1 MHSRLFSRVARAV
14 LVGLALAAIVG
25 QAAARP
31 VPGARRSRGFNLF
44 AGVNVKMVVNRVDC
58 NINNLGEV
66 CVDPTNSPSIPGGF
80 WPRGTPDQY
89 IFNSGLQLAGV
100 IPSTAGFAWA
110 GDTVG
115 AFFMDPRG
123 DQAVGQGIT
132 LTYSSIDPQ
141 DAANWPYAAYVRDT
155 AIYATALINRPN
167 VSQQDMWMRAWDG
180 NPSLTTGRTH
190 PMGILVDQRGLA
202 WNFPTGNED
211 ILYFVYNF
219 FNITASDR
227 SVYLA
232 NLPPWMAAD
241 AQLVDEI
248 VAVGQRL
255 HDGVKST
262 LGVDIPPGGF
272 PINNMFAAFFMD
284 PDVGDATSNYSTAV
298 LPFSL
303 AVAYQSNFEGL
314 AGYTYPPDIFGPP
327 FAAAQGFVGVKY
339 LKSPVNPTTG
349 DQYGLTMF
357 SNTLNSST
365 GFPDPRGV
373 IQLWRYLSGNINTSA
388 GDNACSVPNPKGRR
402 LCYLSQDPVD
412 TRFYQSSGP
421 FTLEAG
427 QVQTIVVAYVHAAPV
442 AAAVDPYISHDL
454 KPGIPPSG
462 AELVAG
468 TPPRTIDSAVGWLT
482 AADANGNGRIEQQEV
497 ETVPRSLLAKS
508 LVAQA
513 VFDNKFLLPFAPE
526 PPTFFLVP
534 GDNQVTVVWEPSPTE
549 QVGDPYYAVAGA
561 ATVPGP
567 GGAPV
572 ANPLFD
578 PDFRQF
584 DVEGYRVYR
593 GRTSGNMTLIA
604 QFDYETTTFV
614 DYTAEIDYGQCAPEL
629 GVFTEC
635 PVTFDTTVAVTGI
648 LPTTPHNDVPIVGN
662 VIQIPPGARVQLAD
676 GSVFIVKAD
685 TAVTGGNSGK
695 PELKDNGVPFAYVDR
710 GVINSLTYFYAVT
723 AFDVNSFQS
732 GPSSLE
738 SPPVTRSVTPRAA
751 SSQLALGQLGT
762 LELLGADDTQL
773 NPDAPLPT
781 IDPATGIFSGP
792 MPPTDGID
800 LGLAAFIS
808 ELLPAGSGAVSVT
821 VDSIVPGYAAGLGNG
836 ATETPVTY
844 YFTGQGSGAPV
855 QFTMAVQQ
863 DAFSDLGKG
872 ASNFQATS
880 VDSARAALY
889 GGDRSA
895 FIAGKV
901 SVTIPGDYRV
911 ATYGRAAANG
921 DPAGASEQDGPR
933 WWAGSA
939 NENTDL
945 PDSGY
950 CTPWAGDCGSGTPV
964 PDVTLT
970 AGRLPGVDTL
980 FHPSAYIS
988 MASVP
993 GRDWDAIFAGVV
1005 RAADFA
1011 VYWGAGGLVDSV
1023 IDVTH
1028 HVPVP
1033 FSTKVRASWGIL
1045 NASGFAATT
1054 QALTDDRRNDVLT
1067 WGDMACVDPMPT
1079 LMMGTSASRLKCGG
1093 TAQTPA
1099 VFSQTAELSL
1109 IAPVSSAASTAGLQ
1123 AIADSATSHG
1133 FMFYLNGHFFL
1144 MSMASLPAS
1153 GTVWY
1158 ARFFSGNITGYA
1170 ADGDY
1175 AFVGDVRPPAVPGLR
1190 LSISYTG
1197 AQLADTVTD
1206 AALLAKVHTVP
1217 DPYYVTSNMEITT
1230 QRKILKFVN
1239 LPSKCVIRIYSLS
1252 GVLVNLIEHND
1263 PAGGGEATWNV
1274 RNRNQQF
1281 VASGVYFYQIE
1292 TPDGN
1297 QKIGRFTVVNYA
1309 Q

>member
-1 MHSRLFSRVARAV
+1 MHSRLISRVTRTV
-14 LVGLALAAIVG
+14 LTILALAAIVG

-31 VPGARRSRGFNLF
+31 KPGARRSTGFNLF
-44 AGVNVKMVVNRVDC
+44 AGVNVKMLVNRVDC
-58 NINNLGEV
+58 NVNNLGEV

-100 IPSTAGFAWA
+100 IPASAGFAWA

-115 AFFMDPRG
+115 AYFMDPRG
-123 DQAVGQGIT
+123 DQAVGRGIT
-132 LTYSSIDPQ
+132 QVYSSIDPG
-141 DAANWPYAAYVRDT
+141 DAAAWPYAAYVRDT
-155 AIYATALINRPN
+155 AIYASALINRPN

-180 NPSLTTGRTH
+180 DPNLTTGRTH

-219 FNITASDR
+219 FNVTPTDR

-241 AQLVDEI
+241 AQLVDQI
-248 VAVGQRL
+248 VAVGQQL
-255 HDGVKST
+255 HDGAATT
-262 LGVDIPPGGF
+262 LGVDIPSGGF
-272 PINNMFAAFFMD
+272 PIDNMYAAFFMD
-284 PDVGDATSNYSTAV
+284 PDVADASFNYSTAV

-303 AVAYQSNFEGL
+303 AVAYASSFEGL
-314 AGYTYPPDIFGPP
+314 AGYLFPPDIFGAP

-339 LKSPVNPTTG
+339 LKSPINPSTG
-349 DQYGLTMF
+349 QDYGLTMF

-373 IQLWRYLSGNINTSA
+373 IQMWRYLSGNINTAA
-388 GDNACSVPNPKGRR
+388 GDNACTFPNPIPRR
-402 LCYLSQDPVD
+402 LCYLAQNPVD
-412 TRFYQSSGP
+412 TRFFQSSGP
-421 FTLEAG
+421 FRLEPG

-442 AAAVDPYISHDL
+442 AAAIVPYIGGDL
-454 KPGIPPSG
+454 KPGIPSSG
-462 AELVAG
+462 AEFAAG
-468 TPPRTIDSAVGWLT
+468 DTARTLERATGWVSAT
-482 AADANGNGRIEQQEV
+482 DDNGNGVIEQQEV
-497 ETVPRSLLAKS
+497 TTVPRSLLWKS

-526 PPTFFLVP
+526 PPAFFLVP
-534 GDNQVTVVWEPSPTE
+534 GDNQVTVVWEPTATE
-549 QVGDPYYAVAGA
+549 QVGDPYFAVAGA
-561 ATVPGP
+561 PTVPDPNGV
-567 GGAPV
+567 PV

-578 PDFRQF
+578 PNFRQK
-584 DVEGYRVYR
+584 DVEGYRIYR
-593 GRTSGNMTLIA
+593 GRTSGNLALIA
-604 QFDYETTTFV
+604 QFDYETSTFV
-614 DYTAEIDYGQCAPEL
+614 DYTGAIDYGQCAPEL
-629 GVFTEC
+629 GVVGSGSEC
-635 PVTFDTTVAVTGI
+635 PVDFEYPVTEI
-648 LPTTPHNDVPIVGN
+648 LPGTPHNDVPIVGN
-662 VIQIPPGARVQLAD
+662 VVQVPAGGRVKLAD
-676 GSVFIVKAD
+676 GSVFVVKAD

-695 PELKDNGVPFAYVDR
+695 PELKDNGVPFAYIDR
-710 GVINSLTYFYAVT
+710 GVINSVTYFYAVT
-723 AFDVNSFQS
+723 AFDVNSLQS

-738 SPPVTRSVTPRAA
+738 SPPVTRSAVPRAS
-751 SSQLALGQLGT
+751 SSQLALGQLGS
-762 LELLGADDTQL
+762 LKLLGADDTEL
-773 NPDAPLPT
+773 DPNAPLPT
-781 IDPATGIFSGP
+781 IDPVTGIFSGP

-808 ELLPAGSGAVSVT
+808 ELLPAGQGAVNVT

-844 YFTGQGSGAPV
+844 YFTGQGAGAPTE
-855 QFTMAVQQ
+855 FAMAIQQ
-863 DAFSDLGKG
+863 DAFSDLGK
-872 ASNFQATS
+872 ASVNFQATN

-889 GGDRSA
+889 GGDPSA

-901 SVTIPGDYRV
+901 SVTIPGNYRV

-921 DPAGASEQDGPR
+921 DPTGASEQTGPR

-945 PDSGY
+945 PNAGY
-950 CTPWAGDCGSGTPV
+950 CVPWAAGCGSSPAV

-970 AGRLPGVDTL
+970 AGKLPGVDTV

-988 MASVP
+988 MANVP
-993 GRDWDAIFAGVV
+993 GRDWDAILAGVG

-1011 VYWGAGGLVDSV
+1011 VYWGAAGAVDSV
-1023 IDVTH
+1023 VDLTH

-1045 NASGFAATT
+1045 NASGFAGTT
-1054 QALTDDRRNDVLT
+1054 EALTDDQHNSVLT
-1067 WGDMACVDPMPT
+1067 WGDLACVDPVPT
-1079 LMMGTSASRLKCGG
+1079 LMMGSSRLKCGG
-1093 TAQTPA
+1093 DVQVPA
-1099 VFSQTAELSL
+1099 VLSQTAELSL
-1109 IAPVSSAASTAGLQ
+1109 IAPRSSGATAANLQALAASVVSTQ
-1123 AIADSATSHG
+1123 G

-1170 ADGDY
+1170 ADGNY

-1190 LSISYTG
+1190 VAITYEGSVLNDSVT
-1197 AQLADTVTD
+1197 TVR
-1206 AALLAKVHTVP
+1206 KV
-1217 DPYYVTSNMEITT
+1217 
-1230 QRKILKFVN
+1230 LKFVN
-1239 LPSKCVIRIYSLS
+1239 LPAKCVIRIYSLS
-1252 GVLVNLIEHND
+1252 GVLVDILTHND
-1263 PAGGGEATWNV
+1263 PTGGGEATWGV
-1274 RNRNQQF
+1274 RNRNNQF
-1281 VASGVYFYQIE
+1281 VASGVYFYHLE
-1292 TPDGN
+1292 TPDGK
-1297 QKIGRFTVVNYA
+1297 QKVGRFTVVNYA